1 VVPIAG
7 VWVSAT
13 PGSTVI
19 AVTTKQKLIL
29 TLLLGSQF
37 MLSIDFS
44 ILNVALPAIGRDL
57 RISAADLPWVA
68 TAFSLPSAGFTLLF
82 GRLGDLLGR
91 RRLFL
96 AGLALLAAGSL
107 AGGLAPS
114 AGVLLGARFAQGLA
128 AALAIPSAL
137 GLLTTSFPEG
147 PLRERALGLN
157 GSLLAGGFTV
167 GALLGGV
174 LTGFLTW
181 RWAFLINVPIA
192 LAIAITAPAV
202 IAESRHPQRPRL
214 DVPGAVTVT
223 TGLLALVSGV
233 TMARQDGWGSGTALG
248 TLATSAVLLGAFFA
262 IERRSRAPLA
272 PVAIL
277 ARPTV
282 KWGNLGGLTI
292 FSMGSSVVYLMTL
305 YLQGTL
311 GYSPLV
317 TGLAFAVPG
326 VAAVVAGTVAPRI
339 IGRIGTRATL
349 TGGIAVQGAGFATLL
364 ALGTQRAW
372 LALVLAALGVA
383 FFGHVSGIVAYTITA
398 TSGLPGDEQGLATG
412 LTTMTQLVALTIG
425 IPVIGAVAGGA
436 SLSGLHRG
444 LLADVAANAAFAAVV
459 WVGLRD
465 VGARQHQVAAREGG
479 GRPGHHDGH
488 PGPRAEGT
496 AEPATGRPAQVHDDR
511 AGLVG
516 QVVDDLLQ
524 ARDVP
529 ETLRVEEQQRHHDGE
544 SEGLASQ
551 NRGDPYGQR
560 TDEHEVQAGAEGSRH
575 GAGRP

>member
-1 VVPIAG
+1 MPGGLDRCLPLPVVRKAG
-7 VWVSAT
+7 AWVSTRPA
-13 PGSTVI
+13 STVVE
-19 AVTTKQKLIL
+19 VTTKQKLIL

-57 RISAADLPWVA
+57 HMSAAALPWVA
-68 TAFSLPSAGFTLLF
+68 TAFALPSAGFTLLF
-82 GRLGDLLGR
+82 GRLGDLAGR

-107 AGGLAPS
+107 VGGLAPS
-114 AGVLLGARFAQGLA
+114 AGLLLGARVAQGLA

-174 LTGFLTW
+174 LTDLLSW

-192 LAIAITAPAV
+192 LVIAITAPGV
-202 IAESRHPQRPRL
+202 IAEGRHTQRPRL
-214 DVPGAVTVT
+214 DVPGAATVT
-223 TGLLALVSGV
+223 AGLLALVYGV
-233 TMARQDGWGSGTALG
+233 TLARQDGWGSRSALG
-248 TLATSAVLLGAFFA
+248 TLAVSAVLLAAFFA
-262 IERRSRAPLA
+262 VERRSSSPLA
-272 PVAIL
+272 SVTIL
-277 ARPTV
+277 ARPNV

-292 FSMGSSVVYLMTL
+292 FSMGSAVVYLMTL

-326 VAAVVAGTVAPRI
+326 VAAVVAGTLAPRV
-339 IGRIGTRATL
+339 IGRIGTRSTL
-349 TGGIAVQGAGFATLL
+349 VGGIVLQGAGFATLL

-372 LALVLAALGVA
+372 LALVLAALGIG
-383 FFGHVSGIVAYTITA
+383 FFGHVSGIVAYTVTA

-412 LTTMTQLVALTIG
+412 LTTMTQLVGLTIG
-425 IPVIGAVAGGA
+425 IPVIGAIAGST

-444 LLADVAANAAFAAVV
+444 IATDIGLNALFAAVI
-459 WVGLRD
+459 WLGLHPRGQEPQPSPEA
-465 VGARQHQVAAREGG
+465 VSAA
-479 GRPGHHDGH
+479 
-488 PGPRAEGT
+488 T
-496 AEPATGRPAQVHDDR
+496 ASPPM
-511 AGLVG
+511 
-516 QVVDDLLQ
+516 
-524 ARDVP
+524 
-529 ETLRVEEQQRHHDGE
+529 
-544 SEGLASQ
+544 
-551 NRGDPYGQR
+551 
-560 TDEHEVQAGAEGSRH
+560 
-575 GAGRP
+575 